1 MTLRT
6 CDEAVLGELAVVE
19 RKVIVGVS
27 GGSGSGKTT
36 FCRQLVSRLGEQQVV
51 HLKQDSYYRDLSHL
65 TSAERDAVNFDHPQ
79 ALEFDLLCEHLK
91 KLKAGISVDVPVY
104 DFASHTRSN
113 ESVQTQARPIIV
125 IEGILIFSQTQI
137 LEQLQY
143 SVFVD
148 APEDVRLARRIRRDI
163 AERGRTRESVEN
175 QFFATVAPMHD
186 LFVEP
191 CKQNSTRIIS
201 GEQPFDETIER
212 LISNLLQ
219 DISAAKN
226 S

>member
-1 MTLRT
+1 M
-6 CDEAVLGELAVVE
+6 
-19 RKVIVGVS
+19 IVGVS

-79 ALEFDLLCEHLK
+79 ALEFDLLCDHLK
-91 KLKAGISVDVPVY
+91 KLKAGASVDVPVY
-104 DFASHTRSN
+104 DFATHTRLK
-113 ESVQTQARPIIV
+113 ESLRTLARPVIV
-125 IEGILIFSQTQI
+125 IEGILIFSQAQI

-148 APEDVRLARRIRRDI
+148 APEDVRLSRRIRRDI
-163 AERGRTRESVEN
+163 AERGRTRESVEH
-175 QFFATVAPMHD
+175 QFFDTVAPMHD

-191 CKQNSTRIIS
+191 CKQMSTRVIS

-212 LISNLLQ
+212 LIVHLLQ
-219 DISAAKN
+219 DISGDKN

>member
-1 MTLRT
+1 MG
-6 CDEAVLGELAVVE
+6 D

-36 FCRQLVSRLGEQQVV
+36 FCRQLVNRLGEHQVV

-65 TSAERDAVNFDHPQ
+65 SSAERDAVNFDHPQ

-91 KLKAGISVDVPVY
+91 ALRGGVGVEVPVY
-104 DFASHTRSN
+104 DFATHTRSAD
-113 ESVQTQARPIIV
+113 SIRTVAKPIIV
-125 IEGILIFSQTQI
+125 IEGILILSQSRI

-143 SVFVD
+143 SIFVD
-148 APEDVRLARRIRRDI
+148 APQDVRLARRIRRDI
-163 AERGRTRESVEN
+163 AERGRTKESVEQ

-201 GEQPFDETIER
+201 GEQPFDDSIEQLVR
-212 LISNLLQ
+212 HLMRDVASRQ
-219 DISAAKN
+219 DSSQDN
-226 S
+226 